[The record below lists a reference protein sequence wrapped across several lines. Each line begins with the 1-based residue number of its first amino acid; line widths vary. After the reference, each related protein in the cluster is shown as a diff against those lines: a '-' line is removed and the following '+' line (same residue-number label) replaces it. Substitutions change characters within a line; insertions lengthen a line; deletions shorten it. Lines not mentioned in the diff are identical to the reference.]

1 MLAFEFSGGI
11 KNFNILPVQALIGI
25 LRTPQHQE
33 QQGATPRF
41 QALIGILRTISIER
55 VLSQKQSFKPL

>member
-25 LRTPQHQE
+25 LRTEHRSDRADNERQ
-33 QQGATPRF
+33 F
-41 QALIGILRTISIER
+41 QALIGILRTQVSSKYI
-55 VLSQKQSFKPL
+55 K